1 TRHVNTRQ
9 ADYGG
14 TEIASALSPT
24 HSSLP
29 TTPARSVAVVLLTDG
44 SAWDVSTY
52 LCVSHTETTLATLP
66 HPNRPS
72 TILHLL
78 PSSASSLIARAGN
91 GMSVYVKAGESAAGN
106 CARAARAARTPQI
119 MDVVVSRLRDTS
131 DPVQCGRRGTKS
143 TGPPS
148 APVPQPL
155 PPPEIQQVPL
165 HLKNI
170 FSGTRTQVYDIIR
183 TPHFEDGSKGTQIPT
198 SVKVKGVP
206 GATGTPVEHVRFLH
220 VLAANLCLHASV
232 ATKMQNNE
240 ELKEAHL
247 KQEIIRLG
255 TTSSTTTPTPTEG
268 EAASVIPVSGFSGSR
283 IAVQSRRVESG
294 KAPRMQLASTEEGSR
309 CNDSGADKK
318 AGLSRARIA
327 SQTHARP
334 RPAAFAAQQTR
345 PSSSSTLM
353 DVDQNPFEDT
363 RPTKR
368 AKGSSFSACL
378 ASTSTTSLPAT
389 LTIAECLTTVAH
401 LQNSTASSLRHKP
414 SSDC

>member
-1 TRHVNTRQ
+1 
-9 ADYGG
+9 
-14 TEIASALSPT
+14 
-24 HSSLP
+24 
-29 TTPARSVAVVLLTDG
+29 
-44 SAWDVSTY
+44 
-52 LCVSHTETTLATLP
+52 
-66 HPNRPS
+66 
-72 TILHLL
+72 
-78 PSSASSLIARAGN
+78 
-91 GMSVYVKAGESAAGN
+91 MSVYVKAGESAAG
-106 CARAARAARTPQI
+106 
-119 MDVVVSRLRDTS
+119 
-131 DPVQCGRRGTKS
+131 KF
-143 TGPPS
+143 
-148 APVPQPL
+148 PQPL

-170 FSGTRTQVYDIIR
+170 FSGIRTQVYDIIR

-206 GATGTPVEHVRFLH
+206 GATGTPVEHVVLVAQLLRPLTPANGDENSSSVLGQRFLH
-220 VLAANLCLHASV
+220 VLAAKSLLTCFCRYEDAKQRGTERGASQ
-232 ATKMQNNE
+232 ARNHPTGS
-240 ELKEAHL
+240 L
-247 KQEIIRLG
+247 
-255 TTSSTTTPTPTEG
+255 TTTPTPTEG
-268 EAASVIPVSGFSGSR
+268 EAASVIPVSGFSESR
-283 IAVQSRRVESG
+283 IAVQSRRVGSG

-334 RPAAFAAQQTR
+334 RPAAFVAQQTC

-378 ASTSTTSLPAT
+378 ASTSTPSLPAT